1 MITHLVETSVLTR
14 WYRPAIAAALRPFW
28 DAESIAR
35 CTMSDLEIGFSAS
48 NAQQWDQLQATLA
61 LLEPIDVTFRV
72 LSRAKIVQRL
82 LAERGLKGRKVPD
95 LIIAAA
101 AELANLTLLHYDRDF
116 ELIASV
122 TGQPHAWIVP
132 RGTVD

>member
-1 MITHLVETSVLTR
+1 VITHLVETSVLTR
-14 WYRPAIAAALRPFW
+14 LSTPAVRAALQPFI
-28 DAESIAR
+28 DLVALAR
-35 CTMSDLEIGFSAS
+35 CTLSDLEIGFSAS
-48 NAQQWDQLQATLA
+48 NAREWDVLQALLA
-61 LLEPIDVTFRV
+61 ALEPIEVTPTIV
-72 LSRAKIVQRL
+72 SRAKSVQRL

-101 AELANLTLLHYDRDF
+101 AELAGLTVLHYDEDF

-122 TGQPHAWIVP
+122 TGQTHTWIVP

>member
-14 WYRPAIAAALRPFW
+14 WSRPPVAEALRPFW

-35 CTMSDLEIGFSAS
+35 CTISDLEVGFSAS
-48 NAQQWDQLQATLA
+48 NAHQWDQLQSTLV
-61 LLEPIDVTFRV
+61 LLEPIEVTLGV
-72 LSRAKIVQRL
+72 VSRAKMVQRL
-82 LAERGLKGRKVPD
+82 LAERGLKGGKVPD
-95 LIIAAA
+95 LIIASA
-101 AELANLTLLHYDRDF
+101 AELAGLTLLHYDRDF

-132 RGTVD
+132 PGTVD